1 MYIKLAQNKCTYI
14 IFLNLTVNILIH
26 FQGEMSLECVIKK
39 QLDFE
44 IELNK
49 HIVRIRT

>member
-1 MYIKLAQNKCTYI
+1 
-14 IFLNLTVNILIH
+14 
-26 FQGEMSLECVIKK
+26 LECVIKK